1 MTTQM
6 IIRIEPEM
14 KTRLRKLAQAEG
26 KSTNQ
31 VVRELIENYIR
42 ERDLGAYIDDLW
54 TRMEKQLTARDISLD
69 DVARAVQAV
78 RHEPR

>member
-54 TRMEKQLTARDISLD
+54 TRMGKQLTARDISLD